1 MVDAP
6 RLSYRALMIDVARN
20 FIDKKFILRILEM
33 MAMYKMN
40 VLHLHLSDDQGWRLD
55 VPTLPELINVS
66 MISQSVVLDAVVYT
80 VCGF

>member
-1 MVDAP
+1 
-6 RLSYRALMIDVARN
+6 MIDVARN